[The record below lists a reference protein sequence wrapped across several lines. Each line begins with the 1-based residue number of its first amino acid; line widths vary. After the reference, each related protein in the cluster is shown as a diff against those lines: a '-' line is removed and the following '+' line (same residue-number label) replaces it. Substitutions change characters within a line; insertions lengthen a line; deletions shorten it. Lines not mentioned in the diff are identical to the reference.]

1 LFLNVVAGLS
11 LAPFI
16 YWDAILMRVVLAS
29 AHEDAILLGLN
40 TLNALGGAV
49 LLLLAAPVLG
59 GCMSVM
65 RKILAGTDGFLPGE
79 LRRGIAA
86 SVRTSLLAGAIIGF
100 SLGAMRVGLVSLAT
114 QLPAGPLRAVLTAI
128 LVLQFMAALPLCLL
142 TLAQSNATQRHPLQ
156 AFAHAGKIF
165 ATQPLRYYG
174 LLAVT
179 ALPVLVL
186 FLLPQPVMTLLGFLF
201 VQLFALAPMMLAWQ
215 KSNSGGSTQHASTK
229 KTGPTTAVTM
239 LLFTALTSA
248 ALAVPFL
255 WQGQPAS
262 TMREALTFLARQAL
276 LEADNGAFRNLLSAS
291 GVWPLLVAAL
301 LGSACC
307 ILVSYVC
314 ACYRF
319 RLRKLVFAV
328 VVLLQLLPMLSRY
341 AALEQLLR
349 NLNLNFPSVAL
360 GLIWALLYILVA
372 WLLFRHFARM
382 LPALERNRSLYPG
395 ARLFFYYALP
405 RARLYV
411 LALTTLATLGAWGDA
426 LAPFWHIRE
435 LGAFSLTQ
443 FIWESLPTLA
453 ERLSYVFIILAAF
466 LLFVILVMGAGR
478 RKKAK

>member
-1 LFLNVVAGLS
+1 MLFLNVAAGLA
-11 LAPFI
+11 LAPFL
-16 YWDAILMRVVLAS
+16 YWDTILMRVVLAS

-86 SVRTSLLAGAIIGF
+86 GFKTALPAGAALGF
-100 SLGAMRVGLVSLAT
+100 SLGAMRVGLVGLAT
-114 QLPAGPLRAVLTAI
+114 QLPAGPFRAGLSAV
-128 LVLQFMAALPLCLL
+128 LVLQFLIALPLCLL
-142 TLAQSNATQRHPLQ
+142 ALTQNDAAQRRPLQ
-156 AFAHAGKIF
+156 AFAQAGRAF
-165 ATQPLRYYG
+165 AARPLRYYA
-174 LLAVT
+174 LLT
-179 ALPVLVL
+179 ATILPALVL

-215 KSNSGGSTQHASTK
+215 KSSPGCQTPRIPATR
-229 KTGPTTAVTM
+229 TGLAM
-239 LLFTALTSA
+239 LLFAALTSA

-255 WQGQPAS
+255 WQGRATS
-262 TMREALTFLARQAL
+262 TLREALAFLARQAL
-276 LEADNGAFRNLLSAS
+276 LEADNGALRNLLSAS

-307 ILVSYVC
+307 ILISYVC

-319 RLRKLVFAV
+319 RLRKLVFAAA
-328 VVLLQLLPMLSRY
+328 VLLQLLPMLSRY

-360 GLIWALLYILVA
+360 GVIWALLYILVA
-372 WLLFRHFARM
+372 WLLLRHFARM

-411 LALTTLATLGAWGDA
+411 LALTALATLGAWGDA
-426 LAPFWHIRE
+426 LAPFWHMRE
-435 LGAFSLTQ
+435 LGAFSLGA
-443 FIWESLPTLA
+443 FIWQSLPTMA

-466 LLFVILVMGAGR
+466 LLFVILVMGVGR
-478 RKKAK
+478 RVKEK